1 MLNIFNTIIEMN
13 IKASVVILFILI
25 VRLFIKNAPK
35 KFSYMLWAVAAFR
48 LCIPYSFKTLFSLF
62 NVGGKESIGEQI
74 SHTVEQIPTYVPNVP
89 VEAPIVNNTVNTI
102 VNTPIHTPSVSTP
115 PINTPVTTPN
125 IDISQT
131 SGSEIVNA
139 VAETSID
146 WGVLLMQIALVL
158 WILGLAAMF
167 IYGIVTYIKT
177 HRRMQNR
184 ILSRDNIYFSDKI
197 ETPFSMGFIKPKIY
211 LPFGLSDE
219 EQECIIAHEECHIKR
234 FDHIVKLFSYLLLC
248 VHWFNPMCWVAFNR
262 MTYDMET
269 SCDEMVFAKGITE
282 EKKKQYSHT
291 LVKVGTKK
299 RFPTPAPIN
308 FDGISNTKSRI
319 KNILKLRKTKVWI
332 KVICYI
338 LCAVVLFACAADVSE
353 SITDLQSE
361 TDSTQSETANTQS
374 ETDNSQSET
383 DNKQSTAA
391 KPTGLI
397 LEALSNEINIITED
411 AKEMF
416 LSEYT
421 ASTGPDYHKQA
432 TIDLDND
439 GYNEVVLEQEGGAG
453 FLILREFDRR
463 VYLYNL
469 TYRGFL
475 HLKTDGTYFGTS
487 GMSDHGIYKM
497 SFNGNK
503 IEGFTIAKSQY
514 VLELDKEVYTIYGES
529 VSADEYNDFYDKWS
543 NKEEVVFTARNES
556 ITILQGCN
564 GKEYTATVIFEE
576 DKAYLNICCND
587 DEYRLPIDF
596 YNKDNINKNLIKPY
610 AVDVTFGGII
620 DIVVPVKETGSAIY
634 YSAFIFDYKTE
645 KFKYVPHFE
654 SFPNFVLDTENQRIL
669 AHRQGDMS
677 SYYAYCTYNSD
688 VEDFETTNSVFF
700 ECVNTENYT
709 YEFTESKTEG
719 GVWTD
724 VAKYTLMG
732 DGYYSVRGINQEIDE
747 TYYNEGSFWELDSPK
762 WRGESGGNSNE
773 SEPPVSIEVPDEE
786 ALNNGK
792 YNTFIEHQ
800 FEGYGDTMLFV
811 ATEKVTDFKVISI
824 DVNDDFDPLV
834 GKTLYYQPELT
845 PDGIPLY
852 VLTHINSMSFRG
864 IQYTENN
871 GIIRTFRIVY
881 DHRGESE
888 KSFHLE
894 EIRTNDVNDNTN
906 NSLATL
912 FEIGI
917 ANDEM
922 ISDENNIRFIDD
934 YGENNTWHVYVRP
947 NYHLTDFRFFVIDDG
962 ETMVISRTMYAID
975 SFNANDT
982 FIASTYINDV
992 TCNRGFGFIDQNGKQ
1007 RYFAIVCDMSG
1018 ISESPIEAVE
1028 ITDFTFLT
1036 KPYYDFESIALSF
1049 YNAYMQNDIETAKAL
1064 MDSPDNEC
1072 LEYFSNSINEY
1083 NSIKRGRISLSN
1095 VINDNSGNI
1104 TEANLDIAFSDTREG
1119 YENTDYMV
1127 MTLKNIDNKWVI
1139 TYYDFDA

>member
-48 LCIPYSFKTLFSLF
+48 LCIPYSFKALFSIF

-74 SHTVEQIPTYVPNVP
+74 SHSVEQIPTYTP
-89 VEAPIVNNTVNTI
+89 APIVNNTVNTI
-102 VNTPIHTPSVSTP
+102 VTPPIHTPPVNTP
-115 PINTPVTTPN
+115 PIHTPVTTPN

-131 SGSEIVNA
+131 SSSEIVNA
-139 VAETSID
+139 VAEKSID
-146 WGVLLMQIALVL
+146 WGVLLMQIALIL
-158 WILGLAAMF
+158 WIVGIAAML
-167 IYGIVTYIKT
+167 IYGVITYVKT
-177 HRRMQNR
+177 YRRMQSG
-184 ILSRDNIYFSDKI
+184 ILTRDNIYFSDKTD
-197 ETPFSMGFIKPKIY
+197 TPFSMGFIKPKIY

-234 FDHIVKLFSYLLLC
+234 FDHTIKLFSFLLLC
-248 VHWFNPMCWVAFNR
+248 VHWFNPMCWIAFNR

-269 SCDEMVFAKGITE
+269 SCDEMVFASGITE

-291 LVKVGTKK
+291 LVSVGTKK

-332 KVICYI
+332 KVICYV

-353 SITDLQSE
+353 SLNDEQSSSV
-361 TDSTQSETANTQS
+361 DV
-374 ETDNSQSET
+374 
-383 DNKQSTAA
+383 
-391 KPTGLI
+391 
-397 LEALSNEINIITED
+397 SNEQSQADNNESSNDKEEHKQPTEEIPDLIAMAKDNEIKIITED
-411 AKEMF
+411 GKEML

-421 ASTGPDYHKQA
+421 SSIGADYNKQA
-432 TIDLDND
+432 TIDLNND
-439 GYNEVVLEQEGGAG
+439 GYNEAVLEQEGGAG
-453 FLILREFDRR
+453 YLILREFDRR

-475 HLKTDGTYFGTS
+475 YLKTDGTYAGTS
-487 GMSDHGIYKM
+487 GASDYGIYKM
-497 SFNGNK
+497 SFSGS
-503 IEGFTIAKSQY
+503 ELQEFAIARSQY
-514 VLELDKEVYTIYGES
+514 FIETDEEVYTLYGES
-529 VSADEYNDFYDKWS
+529 VSKEEFDNFDDKWLA
-543 NKEEVVFTARNES
+543 KEEVVFTPRYES

-564 GKEYTATVIFEE
+564 GKEYTATVIFED
-576 DKAYLNICCND
+576 DKAFLNITSEN
-587 DEYRLPIDF
+587 ERYKLLIDF
-596 YNKDNINKNLIKPY
+596 YDKDSIHKDRIKPY
-610 AVDVTFGGII
+610 GVDITFGGNI
-620 DIVVPVKETGSAIY
+620 DIVVPISETGSAIY
-634 YSAFIFDYKTE
+634 YSAFVFDIKTE

-654 SFPNFVLDTENQRIL
+654 NFPNFILDNENKRIL

-677 SYYAYCTYNSD
+677 NYYAYCRYNSD
-688 VEDFETTNSVFF
+688 VEDFETTNCVFF
-700 ECVNTENYT
+700 ECVDTENFT
-709 YEFTESKTEG
+709 YEFTESKYED
-719 GVWTD
+719 GVWTE
-724 VAKYTLMG
+724 VAKNTLTG
-732 DGYYSVRGINQEIDE
+732 NDYYSVKGINQEIDE
-747 TYYNEGSFWELDSPK
+747 IYYNEGSFWELDSPK
-762 WRGESGGNSNE
+762 WRGESK
-773 SEPPVSIEVPDEE
+773 PPVSIVAPDEE
-786 ALNNGK
+786 ALNNGE

-800 FEGYGDTMLFV
+800 YDGYGDTMLFV
-811 ATEKVTDFKVISI
+811 TTEKVTDFKVIAI

-834 GKTLYYQPELT
+834 GETLYYQPELT

-852 VLTHINSMSFRG
+852 VLTHINTMSFRG

-888 KSFHLE
+888 KCFYLE

-947 NYHLTDFRFFVIDDG
+947 NYDLTDFRFFVIDDG
-962 ETMVISRTMYAID
+962 ETTVISRTMYAID
-975 SFNANDT
+975 NFDTSDT

-1018 ISESPIEAVE
+1018 ISESPVEALE
-1028 ITDFTFLT
+1028 ITDSPLLSAA
-1036 KPYYDFESIALSF
+1036 PYYNFESIALSF

-1072 LEYFSNSINEY
+1072 LEYFNNSVNEY
-1083 NSIKRGRISLSN
+1083 NSIKRGRISLN
-1095 VINDNSGNI
+1095 NIKTDNNGNI

-1127 MTLKNIDNKWVI
+1127 MTLKNINGKWVI